1 MALTDMKATMPDAVE
16 HEVGAPPRHI
26 TVQSSG
32 HPPPYNVPAPELIDK
47 IRVPSP
53 PNHENPS
60 DT

>member
-1 MALTDMKATMPDAVE
+1 MPDAVE